1 MKARSQRTW
10 LVFMAATVF
19 GAAVLRLI
27 AIDRDSLWFDE
38 AISYLTAT
46 LPLEAII
53 KNTIQDP
60 HPPVYYGL
68 LHLWVS
74 GLPDSD
80 LAIRLSS
87 LLLNLLLIPL
97 IFILSIELFNSKR
110 IGLLAAILVAI
121 SPFHILYSHEL
132 RMYTLLMCLAL
143 LVVIAYLRAFRTGQ
157 WYWWMFFAVTSL
169 AAIYTHLFAW
179 LLLAA
184 IGTYALIHRNRKRE
198 LVTSIF
204 IGVLL
209 VVLFFPWLLVLAG
222 EDQLDAGSLRPVK
235 LDREDTY
242 NPLKL
247 VTTPAFLLF
256 GQSSTLWY
264 AAGILFFV
272 ISIGIILIIEVR
284 KSKIENKDRGL
295 LMPILV
301 VVWSIGV
308 PVIVYLVRPFFL
320 PERTMAAAAPF
331 LIVLMAWG
339 FTRRGSPL
347 PYLVAGA
354 AAIMLIGSLVY
365 LAGDP
370 IKPPYRSAMHYVE
383 SNRQDGDVVLHTSD
397 GSYLPALRYVDFC
410 NHAVLAGDP
419 DPRKPM
425 PVYEVLGGELRTREQ
440 ALGSGNR
447 FWLIVALEHSLE
459 WQQDQVSYFAEHYRL
474 LDQQDFGGIVVYL
487 YDLPVETV
495 LNQ

>member
-1 MKARSQRTW
+1 MKAQSQRTW
-10 LVFMAATVF
+10 FVLIAATVF

-46 LPLEAII
+46 LPLEGII
-53 KNTIQDP
+53 NNTIQDP

-68 LHLWVS
+68 LHLWVL

-80 LAIRLSS
+80 IAIRLSS

-97 IFILSIELFNSKR
+97 IFVLSIRLFNSKR

-132 RMYTLLMCLAL
+132 RMYTLLMCLAIM
-143 LVVIAYLRAFRTGQ
+143 VVISYLNAFRTGK
-157 WYWWMFFAVTSL
+157 WYWWVIFAFTSL
-169 AAIYTHLFAW
+169 IAIYTHLFAW

-184 IGTYALIHRNRKRE
+184 IGTYALIHWNSKRE
-198 LVTSIF
+198 LVTTLI

-209 VVLFFPWLLVLAG
+209 VVLFIPWLLVLAG
-222 EDQLDAGSLRPVK
+222 EDQLEAGSMRPIT
-235 LDREDTY
+235 LDREDTF
-242 NPLKL
+242 NPLKIL
-247 VTTPAFLLF
+247 TTPAFLLF
-256 GQSSTLWY
+256 GQSNTLWY
-264 AAGILFFV
+264 TAGILFSV
-272 ISIGIILIIEVR
+272 LSIGIILAIEVR
-284 KSKIENKDRGL
+284 KANIENRDRGL

-301 VVWSIGV
+301 VVWSIGIPTV
-308 PVIVYLVRPFFL
+308 VYLVHPFFL

-339 FTRRGSPL
+339 ITRPGSPL
-347 PYLVAGA
+347 PYLIVGA

-365 LAGDP
+365 LAGGP
-370 IKPPYRSAMHYVE
+370 VKPPYRSAMDYVE
-383 SNRQDGDVVLHTSD
+383 SIRQDGDVVLHTSD
-397 GSYLPALRYVDFC
+397 GSYLPALRYVDFG
-410 NHAVLAGDP
+410 NHVVLAGDP
-419 DPRKPM
+419 DPRKPL
-425 PVYEVLGGELRTREQ
+425 PVYKALGGELWTRER
-440 ALGSGNR
+440 ALDNGNR
-447 FWLIVALEHSLE
+447 LWLIVALEHSLE
-459 WQQDQVSYFAEHYRL
+459 WQQEQASYFAEHYRL